1 MLDDFDMDDAR
12 TPPEDR
18 PSKLQFDAPLKNLN
32 ELDTAQELMLQYQ
45 RAENLAGSVLTDV
58 DVPPNQRTQVLAAV
72 TAVLS
77 QIIKLQTDL
86 HNSQQF
92 KRIEMIMIDTLKAFP
107 EMQAA
112 FMEAYRV
119 NLDAPD

>member
-12 TPPEDR
+12 GKPDAKAPI
-18 PSKLQFDAPLKNLN
+18 LDAPLKNLN
-32 ELDTAQELMLQYQ
+32 ELDTAEELMIQYQ
-45 RAENLAGSVLTDV
+45 RAETLAANTLNDA
-58 DVPPNQRTQVLAAV
+58 DVPPNQRAQVLAAV
-72 TAVLS
+72 TSVLG

-92 KRIEMIMIDTLKAFP
+92 KRIEMILIDTLKAFP

>member
-12 TPPEDR
+12 TPHEDR
-18 PSKLQFDAPLKNLN
+18 PKLQFDAPLKNLN

-58 DVPPNQRTQVLAAV
+58 DVPPNQRAQVLAAV

-112 FMEAYRV
+112 FMDAYRV

>member
-1 MLDDFDMDDAR
+1 MLDDFNMREEAPAPR
-12 TPPEDR
+12 
-18 PSKLQFDAPLKNLN
+18 QIYAVPLKKLS
-32 ELDTAQELMLQYQ
+32 ELDTPSELMLQYQ
-45 RAENLAGSVLTDV
+45 RAETLAQDVLTDP
-58 DVPPNQRTQVLAAV
+58 DIAANQKAQVLAAV
-72 TAVLS
+72 TAVLT

-112 FMEAYRV
+112 FMEAYRA

>member
-12 TPPEDR
+12 TPHEDR
-18 PSKLQFDAPLKNLN
+18 PKLQFDAPLKNLN

-45 RAENLAGSVLTDV
+45 RAENLAGSVLNDV
-58 DVPPNQRTQVLAAV
+58 DVPPNQRAQVLAAV

-92 KRIEMIMIDTLKAFP
+92 KLRGRKYKQPM
-107 EMQAA
+107 
-112 FMEAYRV
+112 
-119 NLDAPD
+119 

>member
-32 ELDTAQELMLQYQ
+32 ELDTAEELMIQYQ
-45 RAENLAGSVLTDV
+45 RAETLAANTLNDA
-58 DVPPNQRTQVLAAV
+58 DVPPNQRAQVLAAV
-72 TAVLS
+72 TSVLG

-92 KRIEMIMIDTLKAFP
+92 KRIEMILIDTLKAFP

-112 FMEAYRV
+112 FMEAYRA

>member
-12 TPPEDR
+12 TPPEDKPR
-18 PSKLQFDAPLKNLN
+18 IHYSAPLKTLN
-32 ELDTAQELMLQYQ
+32 ELDTAEELMIQYQ
-45 RAENLAGSVLTDV
+45 RAENLAGNVLNDA
-58 DVPPNQRTQVLAAV
+58 DIPPNQRAQVLAAV
-72 TAVLS
+72 TAVLG

-92 KRIEMIMIDTLKAFP
+92 KRIEMILIDTLKAFP
-107 EMQAA
+107 EMQVA
-112 FMEAYRV
+112 FMDAYRT

>member
-45 RAENLAGSVLTDV
+45 RAENLAGSVLTDD
-58 DVPPNQRTQVLAAV
+58 DVPPNQRAQVLAAV